1 MSSENVLPEVSG
13 TSLEAFVLTVPA
25 NLPFICNYFIAS
37 IPCFGIV
44 PKANSAPRHRGPRGG
59 VSRPGP
65 VWVEMKRKWKG
76 ETREERGVFK
86 RAPAPVGSP
95 GRAPAD

>member
-13 TSLEAFVLTVPA
+13 TILEAFVPTVPA
-25 NLPFICNYFIAS
+25 NLPFICNYFIAL
-37 IPCFGIV
+37 ILCFGIF
-44 PKANSAPRHRGPRGG
+44 PKANSAPRHWGPWGG

-76 ETREERGVFK
+76 ET
-86 RAPAPVGSP
+86 S
-95 GRAPAD
+95 